1 LHSNTRDRSLQHSHF
16 ATRHEV
22 KDFWDEGDRLRA
34 SALIMSPV
42 SEPAVR
48 VRIGTIFLAKGTPF
62 MTTVIKP
69 SALLPRG
76 IYTQTINNLP
86 LFKFTEELGDRLQ
99 ALLDKQ
105 KADQLTPDEAI
116 ELATIGELDDFFSYI
131 NAAIAAQ
138 ANGNS

>member
-1 LHSNTRDRSLQHSHF
+1 
-16 ATRHEV
+16 
-22 KDFWDEGDRLRA
+22 
-34 SALIMSPV
+34 
-42 SEPAVR
+42 
-48 VRIGTIFLAKGTPF
+48 
-62 MTTVIKP
+62 MTTLLKP

-76 IYTQTINNLP
+76 IHTQTINNLP

-138 ANGNS
+138 VNGSS